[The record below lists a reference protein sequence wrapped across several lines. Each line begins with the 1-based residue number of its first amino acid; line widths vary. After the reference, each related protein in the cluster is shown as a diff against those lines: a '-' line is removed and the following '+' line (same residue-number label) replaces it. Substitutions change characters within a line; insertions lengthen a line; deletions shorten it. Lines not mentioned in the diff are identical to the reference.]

1 MGSQVRAVKN
11 DSESRIEKEKAQA
24 DNVPLGILLPGDTN
38 SPDIL
43 APDIIPVTPERMQ
56 NSKKL
61 TFTILGLPESVPTN
75 ILTSV

>member
-1 MGSQVRAVKN
+1 MKN

-43 APDIIPVTPERMQ
+43 APDIMPVTPETQ
-56 NSKKL
+56 CKIFSVWGFWL
-61 TFTILGLPESVPTN
+61 YLLGLSESVPAN
-75 ILTSV
+75 NRPSV

>member
-1 MGSQVRAVKN
+1 MKN

-56 NSKKL
+56 NSKKIN
-61 TFTILGLPESVPTN
+61 FYHFGAARKC
-75 ILTSV
+75 

>member
-1 MGSQVRAVKN
+1 MKN

-43 APDIIPVTPERMQ
+43 APDIIPVTPEK
-56 NSKKL
+56 NAK
-61 TFTILGLPESVPTN
+61 
-75 ILTSV
+75 

>member
-1 MGSQVRAVKN
+1 MKN

-43 APDIIPVTPERMQ
+43 APDIIPVTPEIQCKIM
-56 NSKKL
+56 SAGD
-61 TFTILGLPESVPTN
+61 FDSVSSSEGLYF
-75 ILTSV
+75 